1 MMFRLDQKT
10 AIVTGGGSGIG
21 KGIAELFARQGC
33 RVVIFDLDQ
42 EAMTETAERIRSA
55 GGEAFSVACDV
66 TDYQAVREQVDRTVD
81 ESGGIDILVNNAG
94 IAHVGNALSTEEAD
108 FDHVMNVNAKGVYNV
123 THWVLPHMVKTQG
136 GAILNIAS
144 TVAWF
149 GIADR
154 FAYTASK
161 GAVTAM
167 TYSIAKDFVGDG
179 IRCNA
184 ILPGRI
190 HTPFVDGFVAKN
202 FPGQVEETMKKLSE
216 YQPIGRMGKPFEI
229 ATAALYLCS
238 DEASFVTGSIHAID
252 GGTISLR

>member
-1 MMFRLDQKT
+1 MFQLDHKT
-10 AIVTGGGSGIG
+10 AIITGGGSGIG
-21 KGIAELFARQGC
+21 RGIAELFAKQGC
-33 RVVIFDLDQ
+33 HVLLFDCNRESSSQ
-42 EAMTETAERIRSA
+42 TVKEIIHQGGQATFFEA
-55 GGEAFSVACDV
+55 DV
-66 TDYQAVREQVDRTVD
+66 TDHQKTKEIVDHCRGLG
-81 ESGGIDILVNNAG
+81 SPIDILVNNAG
-94 IAHVGNALSTEEAD
+94 IAHIGNALTTPEED
-108 FDHVMNVNAKGVYNV
+108 FDRVMNVNTKGVYNM
-123 THWVLPHMVKTQG
+123 TQAVLPHMIESGKGV
-136 GAILNIAS
+136 ILNISS

-167 TYSIAKDFVGDG
+167 TYSIAKDFVSQN

-190 HTPFVDGFVAKN
+190 HTPFVDGFVAQN
-202 FPGQVEETMKKLSE
+202 FPGQEEQKLKELSD
-216 YQPIGRMGKPFEI
+216 YQPIGRMGKPLEI
-229 ATAALYLCS
+229 ATAALFLCS

>member
-1 MMFRLDQKT
+1 MFRLDGKT

-21 KGIAELFARQGC
+21 RGIVDLFAKQGAS
-33 RVVIFDLDQ
+33 VVIFDIDQ
-42 EAMTETAERIRSA
+42 EAADSTVNDLRNQGLKGS
-55 GGEAFSVACDV
+55 FLPCDV
-66 TDYQAVREQVDRTVD
+66 TDQPSVRNQVSEVVSRFGRV
-81 ESGGIDILVNNAG
+81 DILVNNAG
-94 IAHVGNALSTEEAD
+94 IAHVGNAMTTSEED
-108 FDHVMNVNAKGVYNV
+108 FDRVMAVNAKGVYNV
-123 THWVLPHMVKTQG
+123 THEVLPAMVKQES
-136 GAILNIAS
+136 GAILNISS

-167 TYSIAKDFVGDG
+167 TYSIAKDFVSSN

-190 HTPFVDGFVAKN
+190 HTPFVDGFVARN
-202 FPGQVEETMKKLSE
+202 YPGKEDEMMKKLSE
-216 YQPIGRMGKPFEI
+216 FQPVGRMGTPFEI
-229 ATAALYLCS
+229 ASAALYLCS

-252 GGTISLR
+252 GGTISIR

>member
-1 MMFRLDQKT
+1 MFRLDEKV
-10 AIVTGGGSGIG
+10 ALVTGGASGIG
-21 KGIAELFARQGC
+21 QGIADLFAKQGAA
-33 RVVIFDLDQ
+33 VMILDV
-42 EAMTETAERIRSA
+42 ASDAADTAVQQITAA
-55 GGEAFSVACDV
+55 GGQAAFHRCDV
-66 TDYQAVREQVDRTVD
+66 TRLDDVQAVIARIHQQWQR
-81 ESGGIDILVNNAG
+81 IDILVNNAG
-94 IAHVGNALSTEEAD
+94 IAHVGNAMTTSEED
-108 FDHVMNVNAKGVYNV
+108 FDRVMAVNAKGVYNV
-123 THWVLPHMVKTQG
+123 SHAVLPTMVEARRG
-136 GAILNIAS
+136 VILNIAS

-149 GIADR
+149 GIAER

-167 TYSIAKDFVGDG
+167 TYSIAKDFVQQN

-202 FPGQVEETMKKLSE
+202 YPGQEAEMMRKLSE
-216 YQPIGRMGKPFEI
+216 FQPIGRMGTPFEI
-229 ATAALYLCS
+229 ASAALYLCS

>member
-1 MMFRLDQKT
+1 MLRLDQKA
-10 AIVTGGGSGIG
+10 AIITGGGSGIG
-21 KGIAELFARQGC
+21 RGIAELFAKQGC
-33 RVVIFDLDQ
+33 HVMILDSD
-42 EAMTETAERIRSA
+42 TESA
-55 GGEAFSVACDV
+55 QQTVNTIENQGGNASFFFCDV
-66 TDYQAVREQVDRTVD
+66 TDHQKTKAVTQQCQTLAKR
-81 ESGGIDILVNNAG
+81 IDLLVNNAG
-94 IAHVGNALSTEEAD
+94 VAHVGNALNTPEAD
-108 FDHVMNVNAKGVYNV
+108 FDRVMDVNAKGVYNM
-123 THWVLPHMVKTQG
+123 TQAVLPHMIATGK

-167 TYSIAKDFVGDG
+167 TYSIAKDFVKQN

-190 HTPFVDGFVAKN
+190 HTPFVDGFVKKN
-202 FPGQVEETMKKLSE
+202 FPGKEEEMMEKLAD
-216 YQPIGRMGKPFEI
+216 YQPIGRMGQPHEI
-229 ATAALYLCS
+229 ATAALFLCS

>member
-1 MMFRLDQKT
+1 MF
-10 AIVTGGGSGIG
+10 
-21 KGIAELFARQGC
+21 
-33 RVVIFDLDQ
+33 
-42 EAMTETAERIRSA
+42 
-55 GGEAFSVACDV
+55 
-66 TDYQAVREQVDRTVD
+66 
-81 ESGGIDILVNNAG
+81 
-94 IAHVGNALSTEEAD
+94 
-108 FDHVMNVNAKGVYNV
+108 
-123 THWVLPHMVKTQG
+123 
-136 GAILNIAS
+136 

-149 GIADR
+149 GIAER

-167 TYSIAKDFVGDG
+167 TYSIAKDFVESN

-202 FPGQVEETMKKLSE
+202 YPGQEEEMMKKLSD
-216 YQPIGRMGKPFEI
+216 YQPIGRMGKPVEI

>member
-1 MMFRLDQKT
+1 MFRLDQKT

-21 KGIAELFARQGC
+21 KGIVELFAQQGC
-33 RVVIFDLDQ
+33 SVIILDCDAESSHETVQEVLDQ
-42 EAMTETAERIRSA
+42 DRQCRFIQ
-55 GGEAFSVACDV
+55 CDV
-66 TDYQAVREQVDRTVD
+66 SDFQSVQQVIDQLVKENTVV
-81 ESGGIDILVNNAG
+81 DILVNNAG
-94 IAHVGNALSTEEAD
+94 IAHVGNAMTTGEED
-108 FDHVMNVNAKGVYNV
+108 FDRVMNVNCKGVYNV
-123 THWVLPHMVKTQG
+123 THHVLPLMVEHQK

-167 TYSIAKDFVGDG
+167 TYSIAKDFVEQN

-202 FPGQVEETMKKLSE
+202 FPGQEAEMMEKLSQF
-216 YQPIGRMGKPFEI
+216 QPVGRMGKPFEI
-229 ATAALYLCS
+229 ATAALFLCS